1 MKKNLIILKILS
13 FSILKKKGAKIKE
26 LFLRTVKRTRFL
38 EKTWSRENTED
49 VTMQPFPKTSKD
61 LLILLKD

>member
-1 MKKNLIILKILS
+1 MKKNSIILKILS
-13 FSILKKKGAKIKE
+13 FSILKKGAKIKE
-26 LFLRTVKRTRFL
+26 LFLRTVKRARFL

-49 VTMQPFPKTSKD
+49 VTMQSFPKTSKD